1 MFGFLQVW
9 INKQIKTINYEIYKY
24 KEIINKIHGGGLINF
39 PTRFL
44 RWIKI
49 DGDAE
54 GDDGGGSGGGD
65 GGGDSTPTE
74 TYIKFRADDFGIR
87 NQDNV
92 PDTVDRNKGYTLDE
106 IFDIS
111 GNVLEEFIKAQE
123 DTRDALV
130 SNGYSLGS
138 LEQLIGIYYPDEPQ
152 FPLFNYCSYE
162 SGEIGR
168 LDGSYPLIT
177 IGLLKWENNQYTT
190 KTFIEIEGTNLK
202 SYTWTPPAIVFEKN
216 DEDGK
221 WYIVY
226 AR

>member
-1 MFGFLQVW
+1 M
-9 INKQIKTINYEIYKY
+9 NPYIKKIVELH
-24 KEIINKIHGGGLINF
+24 KIHKAIENSKGGGNDDVT
-39 PTRFL
+39 PTP
-44 RWIKI
+44 
-49 DGDAE
+49 E
-54 GDDGGGSGGGD
+54 P
-65 GGGDSTPTE
+65 TPTE
-74 TYIKFRADDFGIR
+74 FYIKFRADDFGIR

-92 PDTVDRNKGYTLDE
+92 PDTVDRSKGYTLDE

-111 GNVLEEFIKAQE
+111 GNVFEEFIKAQE

-138 LEQLIGIYYPDEPQ
+138 LEQLLGIYYPDEPQ
-152 FPLFNYCSYE
+152 FYLFDYCSYE

-168 LDGSYPLIT
+168 LDGSYPVIT
-177 IGLLKWENNQYTT
+177 IGLIKWENNQYTA
-190 KTFIEIEGTNLK
+190 KTFIKIEGTNLK
-202 SYTWTPPAIVFEKN
+202 SYTWTPPMITFEKN